1 MDVDAQL
8 LKERA
13 QGFQDRGEFET
24 ALPLMLA
31 SVQKRE
37 NSHTLCLSLSAL
49 GFLYIDM
56 LKFKDA
62 EHVAQRMLAE
72 AHRYDTRN
80 QKRIAKEILKEA
92 VKENN
97 FGFVH
102 GDTVQ
107 ITMAGDPELGVK
119 SGVLFGRC
127 GGGGHYRVRC
137 GPYDLLV
144 PGRQLTKPTPL

>member
-102 GDTVQ
+102 LTVPSKLTCSA
-107 ITMAGDPELGVK
+107 ITLNALPPLIFPKVITTGSKG
-119 SGVLFGRC
+119 SNF
-127 GGGGHYRVRC
+127 
-137 GPYDLLV
+137 LV
-144 PGRQLTKPTPL
+144 INS